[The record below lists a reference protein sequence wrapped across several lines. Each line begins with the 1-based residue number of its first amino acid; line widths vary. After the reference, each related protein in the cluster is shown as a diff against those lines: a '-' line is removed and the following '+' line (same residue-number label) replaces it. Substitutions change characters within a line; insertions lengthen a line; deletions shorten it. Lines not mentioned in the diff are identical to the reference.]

1 MNMTSPKKEFYHPIN
16 LLVHSSNV
24 RNKIL
29 KYYKFQRFLYNW
41 RCLQTTDEVNIQSSK
56 DTNYVFALLIMLAV
70 SFSISILVFTPSLL
84 QKTYGHAFVINSDPS
99 PSQLLKTPPS
109 SIQVS
114 LSEPVDERYSKI
126 SVLDSTGKQVDRKD
140 VHYVKGD
147 HTLLSVS
154 LPASVKDGVYTV
166 STKMLSEVDGHVTD
180 NAFVFGVGKTII
192 PVTSTGSVNRAES
205 QLSVPDALARFP
217 SLVGQVIIVGGA
229 FLALWIWKPITRID
243 WLFKS
248 FTRTKYRIDRS
259 FYVLMLV
266 GSFILI
272 FSDIAM
278 ISVQASSI
286 NATIG
291 EAISTKFGSVWIV
304 RTILSLA
311 LASISIL
318 CCYKQGILRLTIKN
332 IGNKNKT
339 RESSIF
345 SVRLSRKVVTSF
357 MILGTLTLFTTS
369 LISHGAA
376 VSGNAF
382 TSIIIDFIH
391 NFGASL
397 WIGGLIYL
405 AFVIAPSIKKANLD
419 ENVKA
424 SILSIILPRFSTIPV
439 TILGLIVITGPF
451 LLYILE
457 SNLALTLA
465 SFYGKVLI
473 VKLSLA
479 AVMIVIG
486 GYNQA
491 RIYPQALKE
500 STIIPIK
507 ATLDGSSRK
516 IGENKRTFKRYFS
529 TDTDSRKKLTPPM
542 ENENSTGKAE
552 YFNTSSLAT
561 TTAISKFNKTTKI
574 EALIGIAL
582 LLAVAVMVNSG
593 LPESEFQSLIQ
604 QQKQQYQ
611 NGQSLLAQTDNKP
624 FTSTSFTEDGD
635 IIILSIDPFTPG
647 SNNFQIKF
655 LNSTWIP
662 IDISSA
668 KMRLTQTEKG
678 IGPIEVDTRRM
689 SPATNEFSTS
699 ASFGLPGKWEIQ
711 IEGTPKKENAPN
723 IIGTFDLLVKPPLD
737 QTKFNVHEFH
747 VPSNMNTNSSA
758 SQPLYPVYDRSRNVI
773 WVGDTSIGSGR
784 LLAFNLSSGKYYS
797 HKLDGTSIVTS
808 IALDSN
814 HNNDIWYIDPLN
826 KNLGNYD
833 PNTNTNTLY
842 RIKSEGPPSG
852 VTIANSVN
860 NSTFSNIWI
869 SLPADNEIL
878 RFNTQTKNFTNY
890 RIPTPNSGALGIAAD
905 NDGLI
910 WFAEAGSGKLGSI
923 DTNKNFKI
931 TEYPSSGERINNNS
945 SLKSPTA
952 LLIDPD
958 TDNIYISEHDGHTVS
973 VFDPLLKTFKRYPD
987 LNPKGLPFG
996 MALDGY
1002 HNLWVAEHII
1012 NKISVIDTTTGE
1024 HKDINIPTKNPF
1036 TQWLTA
1042 DTNGNIWFAEQRG
1055 NSLGTVSAAAGP
1067 LQASSSSSQ
1076 VTSPNNTGSLS
1087 SYKNNAIPQLGVS
1100 YAEVVGPAV
1109 AAGIIFSAVFYARS
1123 ILDLKKSMNQLTS
1136 IDNTEINKKKP

>member
-1 MNMTSPKKEFYHPIN
+1 
-16 LLVHSSNV
+16 
-24 RNKIL
+24 
-29 KYYKFQRFLYNW
+29 
-41 RCLQTTDEVNIQSSK
+41 
-56 DTNYVFALLIMLAV
+56 MLTI
-70 SFSISILVFTPSLL
+70 SFSISILILTPSLT

-99 PSQLLKTPPS
+99 PSQLLKTPPAN
-109 SIQVS
+109 IQVS
-114 LSEPVDERYSKI
+114 LSEPVDVRYSKI

-147 HTLLSVS
+147 HTLLGVS
-154 LPASVKDGVYTV
+154 LPTSVKDGVYTV

-180 NAFVFGVGKTII
+180 NAFVFGVGKAVI
-192 PVTSTGSVNRAES
+192 PVSNAGSVTGVES
-205 QLSVPDALARFP
+205 QLSIPDALARFP
-217 SLVGQVIIVGGA
+217 SLVGQVIVVGGA

-243 WLFKS
+243 WLFTS

-259 FYVLMLV
+259 FYVLMLI
-266 GSFILI
+266 GSLILI

-278 ISVQASSI
+278 ISVQAVSI

-304 RTILSLA
+304 RTILSLV
-311 LASISIL
+311 LAGMSIL
-318 CCYKQGILRLTIKN
+318 CCYRQGILRLKIRN
-332 IGNKNKT
+332 IGSKDEA
-339 RESSIF
+339 REPGVF
-345 SVRLSRKVVTSF
+345 SNRLSRRVVISF

-376 VSGNAF
+376 VSGNAI

-405 AFVIAPSIKKANLD
+405 AFVISPSIKRASLD
-419 ENVKA
+419 EQTKA

-439 TILGLIVITGPF
+439 TVLGVIVITGPF

-479 AVMIVIG
+479 AGMIAIG
-486 GYNQA
+486 GFNQA

-500 STIIPIK
+500 STIVAIK
-507 ATLDGSSRK
+507 ATVERSSRK
-516 IGENKRTFKRYFS
+516 IGGNKRTFKGYFS
-529 TDTDSRKKLTPPM
+529 TATDSVKNLTTPK
-542 ENENSTGKAE
+542 ENESSTDKGE
-552 YFNTSSLAT
+552 YFNTPSPAT

-593 LPESEFQSLIQ
+593 LPDSEFQSVIQ

-611 NGQSLLAQTDNKP
+611 NGQALLAQTANKP
-624 FTSTSFTEDGD
+624 FTSTSFTQDGD
-635 IIILSIDPFTPG
+635 IIRLSIDPYTPG
-647 SNNFQIKF
+647 SNNFQIRF

-668 KMRLTQTEKG
+668 KIRLTQTEKG
-678 IGPIEVDTRRM
+678 IGPIEVDTRRVA
-689 SPATNEFSTS
+689 SATNEFSTR
-699 ASFGLPGKWEIQ
+699 ASFGIPGKWEIQ

-723 IIGTFDLLVKPPLD
+723 IVGTFDLLVKPPLD

-747 VPSNMNTNSSA
+747 IPSNMNSNSSV
-758 SQPLYPVYDRSRNVI
+758 SQPLYPVYDKSRNVI

-797 HKLDGTSIVTS
+797 HSLSGTSIVTS

-814 HNNDIWYIDPLN
+814 HNNEVWYIDPLN
-826 KNLGNYD
+826 KNLGNFD

-842 RIKSEGPPSG
+842 RIKSQGPPSG
-852 VTIANSVN
+852 VTISNSIN
-860 NSTFSNIWI
+860 NSTVSNIWI
-869 SLPADNEIL
+869 SLPADNELL
-878 RFNTQTKNFTNY
+878 RFNPQTKNFTNY

-905 NDGLI
+905 NSGLI

-923 DTNKNFKI
+923 DTNRNFKI
-931 TEYPSSGERINNNS
+931 TEYPSNGKDINNS
-945 SLKSPTA
+945 LLKSPTA
-952 LLIDPD
+952 ILIDPD
-958 TDNIYISEHDGHTVS
+958 TDNIYISEHDGHTVT
-973 VFDPLLKTFKRYPD
+973 VFDPVLKTFKRYPE

-1002 HNLWVAEHII
+1002 HNLWVAEHVI

-1024 HKDINIPTKNPF
+1024 HKDVNIPASNPF

-1055 NSLGTVSAAAGP
+1055 NSLGTVSAIAGP
-1067 LQASSSSSQ
+1067 LQASSSPSQ
-1076 VTSPNNTGSLS
+1076 VISPNNTNNVSNS
-1087 SYKNNAIPQLGVS
+1087 KNNVIPQLSFS
-1100 YAEVVGPAV
+1100 YADIIGPGV

-1123 ILDLKKSMNQLTS
+1123 ILDLKKSMSQLAR
-1136 IDNTEINKKKP
+1136 INNTEIDKKKP